1 MKHIK
6 LFESASEKLYHGN
19 RKGDFPPSKKRFA
32 GAIFLTSSLDFAK
45 DFAGFNDG
53 DEFPDGAVWEVE
65 LKEPLNLCDPLNPK
79 TMQELG
85 LKEII
90 QKMIDDKYVDE
101 ANGTKFNE
109 VSGSGFKGYDPDE
122 DREFDLKDKSESAY
136 FYLWRIK
143 NGAWRI
149 IECTP
154 IIERIKDSGFDGFYL
169 VERGAKNVAIF
180 DENSIKSFQK
190 ILDHKELTPDKISES
205 HLYTGSMRHIEKFG
219 SPSQNNT
226 NENESWTGDLYDGSM
241 TFEFSY
247 KDLGLDKLTEEFY
260 KRSGIPREYILNEL
274 IYFIQMDSEGGAI
287 TELIED
293 YQKDRL
299 GLIRSN
305 WDSLNSEEQREFTVK
320 DRFRRRLI

>member
-6 LFESASEKLYHGN
+6 LFE
-19 RKGDFPPSKKRFA
+19 
-32 GAIFLTSSLDFAK
+32 
-45 DFAGFNDG
+45 
-53 DEFPDGAVWEVE
+53 
-65 LKEPLNLCDPLNPK
+65 
-79 TMQELG
+79 
-85 LKEII
+85 
-90 QKMIDDKYVDE
+90 
-101 ANGTKFNE
+101 
-109 VSGSGFKGYDPDE
+109 
-122 DREFDLKDKSESAY
+122 
-136 FYLWRIK
+136 
-143 NGAWRI
+143 
-149 IECTP
+149 
-154 IIERIKDSGFDGFYL
+154 
-169 VERGAKNVAIF
+169 
-180 DENSIKSFQK
+180 
-190 ILDHKELTPDKISES
+190 
-205 HLYTGSMRHIEKFG
+205 